1 MLLLVCLQEIHRLQD
16 SADQANKHASFFE
29 RESQRL
35 EVRVK
40 DLSQQVEKTL
50 LLLNVL
56 FAVGVFMC
64 CCVADVWKLHSA
76 TVMETLA
83 VLSTLVTLKLLL
95 RIVWHFCFQNW
106 NKLSWIEMVLL

>member
-50 LLLNVL
+50 LWFSVL

-64 CCVADVWKLHSA
+64 CCISGVYLEVAFSHSHGDFGCPKYIKA
-76 TVMETLA
+76 SPQDSV
-83 VLSTLVTLKLLL
+83 VLLL
-95 RIVWHFCFQNW
+95 S
-106 NKLSWIEMVLL
+106 KLE

>member
-1 MLLLVCLQEIHRLQD
+1 MFAPVGVLQEIHRLQD

-50 LLLNVL
+50 LWLNVL
-56 FAVGVFMC
+56 FCSWCIHVL
-64 CCVADVWKLHSA
+64 LHFRCLLGSSCHSHGCPKCLGDIK
-76 TVMETLA
+76 VSPQDSI
-83 VLSTLVTLKLLL
+83 VLLL
-95 RIVWHFCFQNW
+95 S
-106 NKLSWIEMVLL
+106 KLA

>member
-1 MLLLVCLQEIHRLQD
+1 MFAPVGVLQEIHRLQD

-50 LLLNVL
+50 LWLNVL

-64 CCVADVWKLHSA
+64 CCISDVYLEAHA
-76 TVMETLA
+76 TVMA
-83 VLSTLVTLKLLL
+83 VLSALVTLKFLL
-95 RIVWHFCFQNW
+95 RIA
-106 NKLSWIEMVLL
+106 

>member
-1 MLLLVCLQEIHRLQD
+1 MFAPVVCLQEIHRLQD

-50 LLLNVL
+50 LWLNVL

-64 CCVADVWKLHSA
+64 CLEVHA
-76 TVMETLA
+76 TVMA

-95 RIVWHFCFQNW
+95 RIAWYFCFQNW
-106 NKLSWIEMVLL
+106 NKFSWIEMVLL